1 VIKPAPINPTSGARR
16 RILVG
21 LDASPASLAALDAAL
36 RLAVELDAEIDALYV
51 EDADMLRFAGLPF
64 TRIIDAW
71 SAGPRDV
78 GPPDV
83 ERALRLQAQRVRRH
97 LADAAGS
104 RIPWSF
110 RVARGDVEGE
120 VMAAARHA
128 DLLTLGFVGSRP
140 MAGRGAGSLARRAA
154 REAPASVLLAQRAR
168 IDDGPVV
175 LCLDD
180 GPEGKRALTTAA
192 SLARTHGGRLTVIC
206 YGNALDEDAQ
216 DLESDVAN
224 RLSDLD
230 ITSRFVWVHPDAR
243 RALKAV
249 LREAHGGTLVVSA
262 ASDLAQSD
270 MLDSMIEECACS
282 LLVVR

>member
-1 VIKPAPINPTSGARR
+1 MIKPATGARR

-51 EDADMLRFAGLPF
+51 EDANMLRFAGLPF

-71 SAGPRDV
+71 STGPRDV
-78 GPPDV
+78 EPPDV

-104 RIPWSF
+104 RIAWSF
-110 RVARGDVEGE
+110 RVTRGDVERE
-120 VMAAARHA
+120 VMAAAHDA
-128 DLLTLGFVGSRP
+128 DLLTLGFVGDRP
-140 MAGRGAGSLARRAA
+140 VGGRGAGSLARRAA
-154 REAPASVLLAQRAR
+154 REAPGSVLLAQRAR
-168 IDDGPVV
+168 IDEGPVV

-180 GPEGKRALTTAA
+180 GPEGEHALTTAA
-192 SLARTHGGRLTVIC
+192 SLARAHGGRLTVISF
-206 YGNALDEDAQ
+206 GDDQALEVRAAERLNALDVTA
-216 DLESDVAN
+216 
-224 RLSDLD
+224 
-230 ITSRFVWVHPDAR
+230 RFIRMPPG
-243 RALKAV
+243 ALGAV
-249 LREAHGGTLVVSA
+249 LREAHNGALVVSA

-270 MLDSMIEECACS
+270 MLDSMIEDCACS

>member
-78 GPPDV
+78 EPPDV

-97 LADAAGS
+97 LADAAGT
-104 RIPWSF
+104 RIAWNF

-120 VMAAARHA
+120 IMTAARDA
-128 DLLTLGFVGSRP
+128 DLLTLGFVGGR
-140 MAGRGAGSLARRAA
+140 AGRGAGSLARRAA
-154 REAPASVLLAQRAR
+154 REAPGSVLLAQRAR
-168 IDDGPVV
+168 IDEGPVV

-180 GPEGKRALTTAA
+180 GPEGEHALTTAA
-192 SLARTHGGRLTVIC
+192 SLARTHGGRLTVISF
-206 YGNALDEDAQ
+206 GDDPA
-216 DLESDVAN
+216 LESRAIEQLKA
-224 RLSDLD
+224 RD
-230 ITSRFVWVHPDAR
+230 ITARFIRMPPDALR
-243 RALKAV
+243 AV
-249 LREAHGGTLVVSA
+249 LREAHNGALVISA
-262 ASDLAQSD
+262 ASDLAQSEA
-270 MLDSMIEECACS
+270 LDSMIEHCACS